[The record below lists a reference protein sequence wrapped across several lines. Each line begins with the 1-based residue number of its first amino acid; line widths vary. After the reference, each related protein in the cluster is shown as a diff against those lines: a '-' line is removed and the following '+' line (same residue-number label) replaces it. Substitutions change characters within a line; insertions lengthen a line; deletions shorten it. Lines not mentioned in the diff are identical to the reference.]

1 MSPKIKMGLG
11 RKMKINTNIKV
22 VRRIGMPETNSSSSH
37 AVSISMNPESLVAP
51 GDKDWDIE
59 ITEDGIL
66 KIPGGNNFGW
76 EYFKTNSILTK
87 LQYLC
92 GIYCYD
98 IRSDH
103 GKKSITKLKKIL
115 KRIFGVRDVEFL
127 WITEFSKKLKEVEN
141 PEDAYYDYPEIDHN
155 SYDIFEEITEN
166 ESVIR
171 AFLLSRDSWLY
182 GGNDNYNAP
191 EGFYNEPISISRV
204 NAILSVELGGKIGR
218 VDWEIKNL
226 FDQVG
231 KDTVKRTLTNDDEFN
246 VLGELYYDPSKNEW
260 VEGDKDLK
268 DIVEGSVLT
277 FFTYSFIYIQD
288 HYEILFTSHSF
299 NYEWMTIKNKLFG
312 DRYGD
317 VDEDLITKQTIEK
330 MERGKDYITFPLKIK
345 LLEYDGYEI

>member
-66 KIPGGNNFGW
+66 KIPGGNSFGW

-127 WITEFSKKLKEVEN
+127 WITEFSKKLEEVED

-155 SYDIFEEITEN
+155 SHDIFEEITEN

-182 GGNDNYNAP
+182 GGNDNSNAP
-191 EGFYNEPISISRV
+191 EGFYNKPISISRV

-231 KDTVKRTLTNDDEFN
+231 KDTIKQTLTNDDEFN
-246 VLGELYYDPSKNEW
+246 VLGELCYDPSNNEW
-260 VEGDKDLK
+260 VESNKDLK
-268 DIVEGSVLT
+268 DIIECSVLT

-288 HYEILFTSHSF
+288 HYEILFTSYNF
-299 NYEWMTIKNKLFG
+299 NNKWMDTKKELFG
-312 DRYGD
+312 DRYRD
-317 VDEDLITKQTIEK
+317 VDEDLITKQTVEK